1 MIPPQ
6 PIAPKRKHVRRVISL
21 FCWGNRF
28 LGESITSSFKS
39 SFLALPLSSLPPFFL
54 FGGVIPA
61 LLKAAFFAAC
71 HQGSSFKLVNR
82 VLDGYVEGVMLR
94 LVDVSNRP

>member
-1 MIPPQ
+1 VIPPP

-39 SFLALPLSSLPPFFL
+39 SFLALPLSSLPALFL

-71 HQGSSFKLVNR
+71 HQGSVNR
-82 VLDGYVEGVMLR
+82 VLDGYVEGVMLS
-94 LVDVSNRP
+94 LFDVSNRP